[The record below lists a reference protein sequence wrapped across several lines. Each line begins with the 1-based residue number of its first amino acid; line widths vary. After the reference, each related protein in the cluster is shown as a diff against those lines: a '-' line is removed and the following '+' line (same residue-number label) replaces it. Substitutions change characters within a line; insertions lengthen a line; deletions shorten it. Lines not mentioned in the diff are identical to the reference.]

1 MLVCPFVWECRRQTL
16 KQQSFHTRSAFMGNR
31 TYHNRPSLHTDHYP
45 RGSLEQ
51 LLVVLNFDFAET
63 AESWMIPIQG
73 MSAGF
78 G

>member
-1 MLVCPFVWECRRQTL
+1 
-16 KQQSFHTRSAFMGNR
+16 MGNR
-31 TYHNRPSLHTDHYP
+31 TYHNRPSLHTDHYHYP
-45 RGSLEQ
+45 RESLEQ
-51 LLVVLNFDFAET
+51 LLAVLSFDFAET